1 MKTKLSKLK
10 AWKVALGIPCMAFG
24 IEGQADVV
32 KMVAFPSGLYSAIL
46 LIDFQAVQKKI
57 NIILSKITGEHFER
71 TFFYI
76 RLIGIVRSKSNFQVS
91 QIQ

>member
-32 KMVAFPSGLYSAIL
+32 KMVAFPSGLYSAISL
-46 LIDFQAVQKKI
+46 FDSQVIKKKI
-57 NIILSKITGEHFER
+57 KQS
-71 TFFYI
+71 
-76 RLIGIVRSKSNFQVS
+76 
-91 QIQ
+91 